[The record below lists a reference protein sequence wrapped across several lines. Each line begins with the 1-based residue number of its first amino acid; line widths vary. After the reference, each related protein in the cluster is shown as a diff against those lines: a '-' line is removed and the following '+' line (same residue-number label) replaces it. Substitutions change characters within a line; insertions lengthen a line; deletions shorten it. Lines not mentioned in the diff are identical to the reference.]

1 MALVINTLP
10 DTKKYYTL
18 LRISPYKRGDKFELS
33 KFEPNLMVYLPLP
46 TELRDDT
53 TVGYTNVNLETVGDA
68 INQNGGTLNAAVLR
82 NAGNIASAG
91 INGLKSAMSNLG
103 AAGDIAAGLT
113 SAVQSLFPAEQISSA
128 VQQKN
133 GVAPN
138 PNPSV
143 QFQGPVLRDFSFT
156 WAFYPKNKGESEQIH
171 DMIRKLKARALPS
184 FNKGN
189 GQAILEYPHKCRLN
203 FYPWDSK
210 SPDENGWT
218 KESIIKIKR
227 CFMSGV
233 NVNYHAFGT
242 PAFFEGTTLPV
253 TYQLTINFKE
263 IEYLTSD
270 DWDVTAAAERPLA
283 SNTFNSIDTLKSTYG
298 VFKSAANEITAG
310 VKDNFLDLL
319 TTEPAPIPPG
329 SKDPVQFKADTID
342 RLNRAT
348 EGQVISYVLP
358 STDPEVA
365 KKATLGSTDTI
376 LQAKK
381 GKDGK
386 WTIIHRVV
394 QPSGPDKNVAP
405 EGTFTKE
412 EVNKYFEE
420 QKLYTTGFINRT
432 STTVPDAKAQ

>member
-68 INQNGGTLNAAVLR
+68 INQKGGTLNAAVLR

-91 INGLKSAMSNLG
+91 INGLKSAVSELG
-103 AAGDIAAGLT
+103 TAGKIAGGVI
-113 SAVQSLFPAEQISSA
+113 SSVQSLFPAEQISSA
-128 VQQKN
+128 VQQIS

-156 WAFYPKNKGESEQIH
+156 WAFYPKNKGESEQID

-203 FYPWDSK
+203 FYPWDSE

-218 KESIIKIKR
+218 KKSIIKIKR

-270 DWDVTAAAERPLA
+270 DWDVTAAGERKVA
-283 SNTFNSIDTLKSTYG
+283 NNFNSIDTLKSIYG
-298 VFKSAANEITAG
+298 VFKSASDEIAAG
-310 VKDNFLDLL
+310 VYENFKDLL
-319 TTEPAPIPPG
+319 TFEPAPIPPG
-329 SKDPVQFKADTID
+329 SKEPEQFKTDTID

-348 EGQVISYVLP
+348 EGQTISYVLP

-365 KKATLGSTDTI
+365 KKASITSTNTR
-376 LQAKK
+376 LQATL

-394 QPSGPDKNVAP
+394 QPSGPDQLVGP

-420 QKLYTTGFINRT
+420 QKLYTTGFIDRT